1 MIILSKFTSASVI
14 LKYENV
20 DNATEIVRSDSAMIE
35 FKAKYMDSVDGD
47 QVPSRKQDLLLWCRN
62 EDGTWDIKVMA

>member
-47 QVPSRKQDLLLWCRN
+47 QVPSGKQDLLLWCRN
-62 EDGTWDIKVMA
+62 EDGTWDVKVMA